1 MTHQT
6 KPYRFAVLSHSK
18 QVEDMLGSFAM
29 DPSFSLSFHKI
40 FYDASVLG
48 MENLIEE
55 KYDAI
60 LCYSTFASSIAEQ
73 FGKSIVIIQKTEAD
87 VIRTLTKAREY
98 SSTVALS
105 VHKNEYIDLQF
116 FEKFLEMHIIK
127 IDYHSRETLTEG
139 IRKAIN
145 DGVPAI
151 VGGGLSDAIA
161 MQFNTRCFV
170 VTPNMQSIKLAVDQA
185 KTVARAQRDEKES
198 RDQLFAMLKVFRDG
212 IICFSRDKKVLFS
225 NNKAATLLKTK
236 KGSEERFE
244 EYFNIFQLDKLIED
258 GVSSRETVIS
268 VHNTQLL
275 LTALP
280 IAINDSL
287 QGVVLFI
294 SDVEDV
300 HQMNRRI
307 RESQRKTSGFTAR
320 YTLQDFRGE
329 APEVLRLKRMAELY
343 APHNAPICIQG
354 ETGTGKEVLAQSIHN
369 ASPRAEQPFVAIN
382 CAALPESLLESELF
396 GYEEGAFTGA
406 KRGGKPGVFELAHGG
421 TLFLDEV
428 GCMDAKTQPQ
438 LLRVLET
445 QEIMRVGGN
454 RVIPVDVRIICA
466 SHRLLSELVAEESFR
481 KDLLYRLAVLR
492 LHIPPLRQRV
502 EDIPAIFAPLLHR
515 YSRTEEEF
523 TPRMM
528 EALKSCSWPGNV
540 RELLAFIESYVI
552 LLSNN
557 SVDEVFFLE
566 LLADWT
572 SNAAILAPAPLLPK
586 THGTADG
593 DLKSQMN
600 AIRKQIILDTVRHC
614 DLNRQA
620 AASRLGISYNTLW
633 RIIGGAEKEEQAVD
647 RLKN

>member
-1 MTHQT
+1 MANPT
-6 KPYRFAVLSHSK
+6 KPYRFAVLSHLK
-18 QVEDMLGSFAM
+18 QVEYMMGSFAM

-60 LCYSTFASSIAEQ
+60 LCYSTFATSIVER
-73 FGKSIVIIQKTEAD
+73 FGKSIVVIQKTEAD
-87 VIRTLTKAREY
+87 VIRTLAKARDY

-105 VHKNEYIDLQF
+105 VHNNEYMDLQF
-116 FEKFLEMHIIK
+116 FEKFLAMRIVK
-127 IDYHSRETLTEG
+127 ISYNSIETLSEG
-139 IRKAIN
+139 IKRAIN

-151 VGGGLSDAIA
+151 VGGGLSEAIA
-161 MQFNTRCFV
+161 MQYNVPCFV

-185 KTVARAQRDEKES
+185 KTVAQAQRDEKES
-198 RDQLFAMLKVFRDG
+198 RDQLFAMLKVFHEG
-212 IICFSRDKKVLFS
+212 IICFSWDKTVLFCNS
-225 NNKAATLLKTK
+225 KAATLLKAPK
-236 KGSEERFE
+236 SASKEQLA
-244 EYFNIFQLDKLIED
+244 EYFDLFQLDKLAEE
-258 GVSSRETVIS
+258 GGSPRETVVS
-268 VHNTQLL
+268 VQNTQVLL
-275 LTALP
+275 RALP
-280 IAINDSL
+280 IAISDSL

-294 SDVEDV
+294 SDVDDV

-307 RESQRKTSGFTAR
+307 RESQRKASGFSAR
-320 YTLQDFRGE
+320 YTLEDFRGQ
-329 APEVLRLKRMAELY
+329 APEVLRLKRMADLY
-343 APHNAPICIQG
+343 APHNAPVCIQG

-369 ASPRAEQPFVAIN
+369 ASPRAEQSFVAIN

-466 SHRLLSELVAEESFR
+466 SHRPLSELVAEDSFR

-492 LHIPPLRQRV
+492 LHIPPLRQRI
-502 EDIPAIFAPLLHR
+502 EDIPAILSGLLTR
-515 YSRTEEEF
+515 YGRTDEDF

-528 EALKSCSWPGNV
+528 DALERYSWPGNV

-552 LLSNN
+552 LMGNN
-557 SVDEVFFLE
+557 PVDEVFFLE

-572 SNAAILAPAPLLPK
+572 SNAALLAPAPVLPAAFEDS
-586 THGTADG
+586 GG

-600 AIRKQIILDTVRHC
+600 TIRKQIILDTVRYC
-614 DLNRQA
+614 DWNRQA
-620 AASRLGISYNTLW
+620 AATRLGISYNTLW
-633 RIIGGAEKEEQAVD
+633 RILGGAEKPD
-647 RLKN
+647 